1 MSAHAS
7 LPVSRSPAR
16 GRPSRDPLPWAV
28 MGDER
33 DLRYQWAVRRTTFT
47 PDQAARLVS
56 ALGDATRDACAAHFP
71 ASEGYE
77 TRATQLHGMLEGV
90 RVCVS
95 KGEFSA
101 VVSTQC
107 YVEPGVPAE
116 QRVAVRQVAAVRH
129 HAPPD
134 IELARLLDVA
144 RPVLLVILGSAVAF
158 AVISALWVSG
168 IGGYF
173 RLSLWM
179 SFMIMMAPAIA
190 WLLGARANLQQGAL
204 EATRV
209 AFLTQARAE
218 AEHEARWRRLLDV
231 MHGQQALVTQPRALP
246 FRR

>member
-1 MSAHAS
+1 
-7 LPVSRSPAR
+7 
-16 GRPSRDPLPWAV
+16 
-28 MGDER
+28 MGDEGD
-33 DLRYQWAVRRTTFT
+33 DLKYQWAVRRTSFT
-47 PDQAARLVS
+47 PDQAVRLVT
-56 ALGDATRDACAAHFP
+56 ALGDATRDACATHFP

-77 TRATQLHGMLEGV
+77 TRATHLHGMLEGV

-107 YVEPGVPAE
+107 YVEPGAVD
-116 QRVAVRQVAAVRH
+116 QRVAVRLVAAVRRQP
-129 HAPPD
+129 PPD
-134 IELARLLDVA
+134 LELARLLELA
-144 RPVLLVILGSAVAF
+144 RPVLLVVLGSAVAF
-158 AVISALWVSG
+158 ALISALWVSG

-190 WLLGARANLQQGAL
+190 WMLGARASLQQSVI
-204 EATRV
+204 EATSA

-218 AEHEARWRRLLDV
+218 AEHEARWRRLL
-231 MHGQQALVTQPRALP
+231 HGIHAQQALVQQPRALP

>member
-1 MSAHAS
+1 MA
-7 LPVSRSPAR
+7 
-16 GRPSRDPLPWAV
+16 
-28 MGDER
+28 DEG

-47 PDQAARLVS
+47 PDQAAKLVT
-56 ALGDATRDACAAHFP
+56 ALGDATRDACAAAFP

-77 TRATQLHGMLEGV
+77 TRATHLHGMLEGV

-107 YVEPGVPAE
+107 YVEPDTDR
-116 QRVAVRQVAAVRH
+116 RVAVRCVAAVRRQS
-129 HAPPD
+129 PPD
-134 IELARLLDVA
+134 VEVVRLLEVA

-158 AVISALWVSG
+158 ALISALWVSG

-190 WLLGARANLQQGAL
+190 WLLGARANMQQGAI
-204 EATRV
+204 EAARV
-209 AFLTQARAE
+209 AFLSQARAD
-218 AEHEARWRRLLDV
+218 AEHESRWRRLLGV
-231 MHGQQALVTQPRALP
+231 MQDQQTLVTQPRALP

>member
-1 MSAHAS
+1 MA
-7 LPVSRSPAR
+7 
-16 GRPSRDPLPWAV
+16 
-28 MGDER
+28 DEG
-33 DLRYQWAVRRTTFT
+33 DLRFAWAVRRTTFT
-47 PDQAARLVS
+47 PDQASRLVN
-56 ALGDATRDACAAHFP
+56 ALGDAARDACATHFP

-77 TRATQLHGMLEGV
+77 TRATHLHGMLEGV

-107 YVEPGVPAE
+107 YEE
-116 QRVAVRQVAAVRH
+116 QDRRIAVRLVAAVRRH
-129 HAPPD
+129 TPPD
-134 IELARLLDVA
+134 VEVVRLLEIA

-158 AVISALWVSG
+158 ALISALWVSG

-190 WLLGARANLQQGAL
+190 WILGARTNVQLEAI
-204 EATRV
+204 EATRT
-209 AFLTQARAE
+209 AFLAQARAL
-218 AEHEARWRRLLDV
+218 ADHESRWRQLLHV
-231 MHGQQALVTQPRALP
+231 MSDQQAMVTQPRALP

>member
-1 MSAHAS
+1 MADD
-7 LPVSRSPAR
+7 
-16 GRPSRDPLPWAV
+16 G
-28 MGDER
+28 
-33 DLRYQWAVRRTTFT
+33 DLRFQWAVRRTTFT
-47 PDQAARLVS
+47 PDQAAKLVN
-56 ALGDATRDACAAHFP
+56 ALGDAARDACAAHFP

-77 TRATQLHGMLEGV
+77 TRATHLHGMLEGV

-107 YVEPGVPAE
+107 YVEPGPDVP
-116 QRVAVRQVAAVRH
+116 QDRRVAVRLVAAVRR
-129 HAPPD
+129 PPPAD
-134 IELARLLDVA
+134 LEVVRLLELA

-158 AVISALWVSG
+158 ALISALWVSG

-190 WLLGARANLQQGAL
+190 WMLGARTNMQQGAI

-209 AFLTQARAE
+209 AFLTQARAD
-218 AEHEARWRRLLDV
+218 ADHESRWRRLVDA
-231 MHGQQALVTQPRALP
+231 MHDQETLVTQARALP